1 MYVLGGGGGGVG
13 NVARS
18 HMREQQPKGKGR
30 ASGGE
35 ITRGSLGG
43 LARRLGFV
51 SLLVANSKH
60 INRTDYS

>member
-1 MYVLGGGGGGVG
+1 MCMCWGGGGD
-13 NVARS
+13 VAKS

-51 SLLVANSKH
+51 LLLVANSKR
-60 INRTDYS
+60 INRTVYS